1 MRNCQT
7 ILQSGWTIFHA
18 HQYCLRTPVFPYL
31 HWHLYCQGFL
41 VFCYSNRC
49 IVVSHLGLICIS
61 LVTNSGNFDVCLFT
75 LHMYIYIHIYIFF
88 GEVSIEIFYPF
99 LLGCLCFYYWVLKA
113 LYISWI
119 HVSYQIHVLQIFSHS
134 LAWLFI
140 FLAVSFA
147 ELSFFHLDK
156 VPLY

>member
-99 LLGCLCFYYWVLKA
+99 YWVVCVFIIEFWKPCIYHGYTSLIKYMFCKYF
-113 LYISWI
+113 LTVWLGS
-119 HVSYQIHVLQIFSHS
+119 SFS
-134 LAWLFI
+134 
-140 FLAVSFA
+140 
-147 ELSFFHLDK
+147 
-156 VPLY
+156 